1 MGADVVVVVVVAVVV
16 VDLVTHL
23 ATTTA
28 HIQAL
33 KRGTVGFFMSI
44 LIAAEGMS
52 KQQMRTKARI

>member
-1 MGADVVVVVVVAVVV
+1 MGADVVVVVVVVAVVV

-33 KRGTVGFFMSI
+33 KRGTSRI
-44 LIAAEGMS
+44 LYEHPHCRRGYE
-52 KQQMRTKARI
+52 